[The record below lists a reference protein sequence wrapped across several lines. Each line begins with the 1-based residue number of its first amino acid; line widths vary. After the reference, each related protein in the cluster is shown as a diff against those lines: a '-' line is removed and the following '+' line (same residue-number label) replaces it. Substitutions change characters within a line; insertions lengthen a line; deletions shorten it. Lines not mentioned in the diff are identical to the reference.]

1 MRPILPGVIRFGRPP
16 EPASEPPAELAAAH
30 ARITDLQTQLADL
43 ANVLAVAQAD
53 LRRAT
58 TREDHL
64 RLGMDDLRAQRDK
77 LRRALDGGPY
87 DSVNTL
93 VDELR
98 RENTRLRRVAEQDR
112 RNAVQLEQRLAL
124 AEGRRGA
131 WRSGHTVATEGNWED
146 HAWTG
151 RP

>member
-1 MRPILPGVIRFGRPP
+1 MRPILPAVIRFGRPP
-16 EPASEPPAELAAAH
+16 EPAGDTPPELAAAH

-58 TREDHL
+58 AREDHL
-64 RLGMDDLRAQRDK
+64 RLGMADLRAERDQ
-77 LRRALDGGPY
+77 LRRALDGGPH
-87 DSVNTL
+87 DSGNTL

-112 RNAVQLEQRLAL
+112 RNALRLEDRLAQLE
-124 AEGRRGA
+124 GRAGRCGDRRA
-131 WRSGHTVATEGNWED
+131 RDEGNWQD